1 MKEKIIE
8 IITRTLGLKIGTITE
23 NTTIS
28 EVENW
33 DSLMQLMILSE
44 LNDQL
49 GIKIPIEDALEIK
62 SVAEFIKFAGKEQ

>member
-8 IITRTLGLKIGTITE
+8 IITRTLGLNIGTITE
-23 NTTIS
+23 NTAIS

-62 SVAEFIKFAGKEQ
+62 SVAEFIKFADKE